1 MLKILFCTERKKD
14 NNLLLK
20 IEIDYE
26 FLILTYRLNQ
36 SFRVQGKNEY
46 LKQSALQLQIGSY
59 LFLVLKVCSRL
70 EIKLIRYLGA

>member
-20 IEIDYE
+20 IEIHSE

>member
-20 IEIDYE
+20 IEIDSE

>member
-26 FLILTYRLNQ
+26 VLILTYRLNQ